1 MFARLKKKIID
12 EGGNVIDG
20 EKGFIGGTTAGPG
33 IASPINKV
41 SAIQSN
47 PSGKEWPDTD
57 SGLSSTAS
65 PNSQSSEDI
74 ALKDGYSSKE
84 EIISLLMR
92 KTEQCKKLEIKISDI
107 KDKKKAVE
115 KLESAVEENQND
127 LSQQIQELDDQ
138 HTKTLAESVQEKVE
152 LQNRLEEVEKLRLK
166 FYKQEEEN
174 DEFQG
179 LATQEL
185 AKVKHLLLNAEN
197 QLSKTTEDLKQNKIH
212 LEETEKLSKEM
223 EIQIVYLKEQVDSLT
238 IESNLLKEEC
248 KARAQAV
255 ETLTIDRAAFE
266 KRINE
271 LTELVKQKS
280 QQLSSLEAST
290 AELEN
295 NHQTLQRTYDIYKT
309 KMTKM
314 IDEREEHIEQLEER
328 VKTLEQRL
336 NDHGLSEDD
345 RIKALEMERTLLEKK
360 LSESRQQLQDVKS
373 TWSDKI
379 THLEG
384 QISHLNAKIIEDS
397 QELAGSQRETE
408 VVKENLLKQME
419 DLQMQL
425 EDAEKRASEHWD
437 LATEKDILYDK
448 EKQAQKLL
456 IQQMK
461 LDHANVETRLLSK
474 ITSLECEISE
484 ELASKEAIRISTEQT
499 IARLEEKGEELFAK
513 QLLLQRKVKTLED
526 ENKDLRAQLTE
537 KEREYEC
544 LVNKLEEKTQIH
556 TGLEAKL
563 GNVEEQLAT
572 SLKELQSMEIY
583 SCQKT
588 TDLQICTEEKDKL
601 LLRNAEL
608 SQQLQSLQQSQQL
621 ERLEHEQELKEKND
635 KVASLEKEITNHLQS
650 VNQGKEQI
658 TELEAQL
665 HDDSETSAELDK
677 ARNSVR
683 QLEEMLNEK
692 NKALKM
698 QQQKLTDLRKTLQK
712 ELKVQALPNDDLH
725 NENRETSQTPPLKR
739 KNSLG
744 QSMNLSTSLTK
755 LPHEIY
761 AKNLQ
766 IRPARSNCDLPVN
779 VSDSFHV
786 KADEKDVN
794 FQYLKHVVLKFM
806 LSREN
811 EALQLIRAV
820 SVLLKFNSDEQQMI
834 RETLEYK
841 MSWFG
846 SRPPSLGRGQTA
858 KIIPPSF

>member
-12 EGGNVIDG
+12 EGGNVVES
-20 EKGFIGGTTAGPG
+20 EKSFIASSTAGPG

-41 SAIQSN
+41 SAVQSN

-74 ALKDGYSSKE
+74 ALKDGYGSKE
-84 EIISLLMR
+84 EILSLLVR

-115 KLESAVEENQND
+115 KVEAAVEETPDD
-127 LSQQIQELDDQ
+127 LSQQIQELDNQ

-152 LQNRLEEVEKLRLK
+152 LQNRLEEAEKLRLK

-185 AKVKHLLLNAEN
+185 AKIKHLLLNAEN
-197 QLSKTTEDLKQNKIH
+197 HLSKTTEDLKEKEIN
-212 LEETEKLSKEM
+212 LEESMKLSKEM
-223 EIQIVYLKEQVDSLT
+223 ENQNFYLKEQVDSLT

-266 KRINE
+266 KRVNE
-271 LTELVKQKS
+271 LTETVKQKS
-280 QQLSSLEAST
+280 QQLSSLESSNT
-290 AELEN
+290 ELEN
-295 NHQTLQRTYDIYKT
+295 NHQTLQRTYEIYKT
-309 KMTKM
+309 KMSK
-314 IDEREEHIEQLEER
+314 IVDERGDQIEQLQER
-328 VKTLEQRL
+328 VKTLEKRL

-345 RIKALEMERTLLEKK
+345 RIKALETEREILEER
-360 LSESRQQLQDVKS
+360 LSEARQQLQDVKS

-397 QELAGSQRETE
+397 QELAGTQHETQI
-408 VVKENLLKQME
+408 VKENLLKQME

-425 EDAEKRASEHWD
+425 DDAEKRASEHWD
-437 LATEKDILYDK
+437 LATEKDILHDK
-448 EKQAQKLL
+448 EKQTQELL
-456 IQQMK
+456 LQQLK
-461 LDHANVETRLLSK
+461 LDHANMETHLLNK
-474 ITSLECEISE
+474 ITALESEISNE
-484 ELASKEAIRISTEQT
+484 IASKETVRLSSEQT
-499 IARLEEKGEELFAK
+499 IAQLEEKIEELFAK
-513 QLLLQRKVKTLED
+513 QLLLQRKVKILED
-526 ENKDLRAQLTE
+526 ENKDLQIQHTE
-537 KEREYEC
+537 KEKKCES
-544 LVNKLEEKTQIH
+544 LVKELEEKTQSH
-556 TGLEAKL
+556 TELEAKFKK
-563 GNVEEQLAT
+563 VEEQLTT
-572 SLKELQSMEIY
+572 SLNQFQSMEVDG
-583 SCQKT
+583 SQRVK
-588 TDLQICTEEKDKL
+588 DLQICTEEKDKL
-601 LLRNAEL
+601 LVRNAEL
-608 SQQLQSLQQSQQL
+608 SQHLQSLQQSQQL
-621 ERLEHEQELKEKND
+621 EKLEHEQELKEKNNQ
-635 KVASLEKEITNHLQS
+635 VSNLEKDVSNYFQS
-650 VNQGKEQI
+650 LNQCKQQI
-658 TELEAQL
+658 IELESKL
-665 HDDSETSAELDK
+665 HKTSEASAELEK
-677 ARNSVR
+677 AQHNAR

-712 ELKVQALPNDDLH
+712 ELKVQALPNDDVQ

-739 KNSLG
+739 KSSVG
-744 QSMNLSTSLTK
+744 QSMNLSSSFAK
-755 LPHEIY
+755 LPHESY
-761 AKNLQ
+761 AKNLE
-766 IRPARSNCDLPVN
+766 IRPTRSNYDLPVN
-779 VSDSFHV
+779 VSDPFHV